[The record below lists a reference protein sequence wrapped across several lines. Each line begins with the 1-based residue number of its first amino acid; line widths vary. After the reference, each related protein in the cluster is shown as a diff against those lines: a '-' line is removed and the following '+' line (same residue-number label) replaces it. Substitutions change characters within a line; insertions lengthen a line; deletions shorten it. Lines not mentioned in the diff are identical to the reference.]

1 MSDFFAKY
9 PVKHPFYQ
17 LMFFQFKVLLPD
29 DFLTKV
35 DRMSMAASLETRV
48 PFLDY
53 RLVEFM
59 AKVHRDVKM
68 DGYERKSVLRNTIG
82 KKLPSSLLRAPKRGF
97 SIPLREWF
105 KDKAFEQKLQ
115 SLYTA
120 DFGLDQKI
128 IKKLAEDNNSGKE
141 DYGNL
146 LWMLFILKSS
156 TEKVN

>member
-1 MSDFFAKY
+1 MY
-9 PVKHPFYQ
+9 
-17 LMFFQFKVLLPD
+17 FQFKILLPD

-68 DGYERKSVLRNTIG
+68 ERYQRKTVLRNTIG
-82 KKLPSSLLRAPKRGF
+82 RRLPPPLLHAPKRGF

-105 KDKAFEQKLQ
+105 KDKAFDQKLQ
-115 SLYTA
+115 ALYTS
-120 DFGLDQKI
+120 DFGLKKDI
-128 IKKLAEDNNSGKE
+128 IKKLIQDNNSGKE
-141 DYGNL
+141 DFGNL
-146 LWMLFILKSS
+146 LWMLFVYKRWVD
-156 TEKVN
+156 K